1 MAVSHFRLRGPG
13 LNTRFP
19 FVDWFRNSS
28 PYINAHRGRTFVI
41 LIEGEAMANGRGEQL
56 IQDLAL
62 LHTLGVRLVV
72 VYGIRPQV
80 GEALDAVGI
89 VPERHAGR
97 WVADHAIMRCVE
109 RVAAEQR
116 LWLEARLSLGLPN
129 TPLHGVELTAVSGNL
144 VMAKPLGVRAGIDF
158 DHSGEVR
165 RVRASAIESLLDR
178 GTLVVLPPLGFSST
192 GEVFDLDAAEVA
204 QQAAVALKAD
214 KLILLG
220 EADGLHDDSGALQR
234 QLTPGDAQPLMQ
246 AAAPGSELARHLAA
260 ACEAARH
267 GVARTHLI
275 SWHDHDALLGE
286 LFTRDGVGTMITQ
299 HRYEQMRPAGL
310 GDIAGLLELLRPLE
324 ERGML
329 VARSRERL
337 EHEIDDYLV
346 IERDGMIIG
355 CAALHAFSDA
365 AMAELACVAV
375 HDDYRGGARGALLLA
390 EIERRAKRDGI
401 AALFALTT
409 HTAHWFFEHGFGL
422 ADIESLPPLRR
433 EAYNHARKSK
443 ILVKSLK

>member
-1 MAVSHFRLRGPG
+1 M
-13 LNTRFP
+13 NTRFP
-19 FVDWFRNSS
+19 FVEWFRNSS

-41 LIEGEAMANGRGEQL
+41 LIEGEAMASGHGEQL

-72 VYGIRPQV
+72 TYGIRPQV
-80 GEALDAVGI
+80 NQALSAEGI
-89 VPERHAGR
+89 EPQRHAGR

-144 VMAKPLGVRAGIDF
+144 VMAKPLGVRHGIDF

-165 RVRASAIESLLDR
+165 RVRAGAIEDLLER
-178 GTLVVLPPLGFSST
+178 GALVVLPPLGFSST

-204 QQAAVALKAD
+204 QHAAVALKAD

-220 EADGLHDDSGALQR
+220 EADGLHDDSGQLQR
-234 QLTPGDAQPLMQ
+234 QLTPADAEPLRL
-246 AAAPGSELARHLAA
+246 ASVPGSELARHLGA

-267 GVARTHLI
+267 GVGRTHLL

-286 LFTRDGVGTMITQ
+286 LFTRDGVGTMITR
-299 HRYEQMRPAGL
+299 HRYEQLRCAEL

-329 VARSRERL
+329 VERSRERL

-346 IERDGMIIG
+346 IERDGMIVG
-355 CAALHAFSDA
+355 CAALHVFPDA
-365 AMAELACVAV
+365 HMGELACVAV
-375 HDDYRGGARGALLLA
+375 HKDYRGGARGELLLA
-390 EIERRAKRDGI
+390 EAERRARRHDV
-401 AALFALTT
+401 ASLFALTT
-409 HTAHWFFEHGFGL
+409 HTTHWFFERGFR
-422 ADIESLPPLRR
+422 ASTIDALPPLRR
-433 EAYNHARKSK
+433 DAYNHARKSK
-443 ILVKSLK
+443 ILIKSLD